1 MASSS
6 LGIRGATTADANT
19 KEAILSATED
29 LLRGMVN
36 ANGVAEDDIAALFFT
51 TTKDL
56 NAEFPSVAARVRL
69 GWERTALMNFSEID
83 VPDGTVSV
91 IRVMMLINTEK
102 SKSDLVHVYLKGAQ
116 SLRARG
122 TKQ

>member
-1 MASSS
+1 MASAC

-19 KEAILSATED
+19 PEAILSATEE
-29 LLRGMVN
+29 LLREMAHVN
-36 ANGVAEDDIAALFFT
+36 AVAEDDIAALFFT
-51 TTKDL
+51 TTRDL

-69 GWERTALMNFSEID
+69 GWEQTALMNFSELD
-83 VPDGTVSV
+83 VPDGTPSV
-91 IRVMMLINTEK
+91 IRVMMLANTDK
-102 SKSDLVHVYLKGAQ
+102 RKADLVHVYLKGAR